1 MEQNWDSSGESAMNN
16 PLGGIKRGWA
26 EIRQVYQRLFATP
39 ATYSFEFWDYTLH
52 QDGDVFWVVGR
63 ERGQLTTNRTTLD
76 LALRTSRLFRRVDG
90 RWRQLHHPARSTIR
104 TCWHAIRRR

>member
-1 MEQNWDSSGESAMNN
+1 MEQNWDSSGEVAMNN
-16 PLGGIKRGWA
+16 PLCGIKRGWA

-63 ERGQLTTNRTTLD
+63 ERGRYRG
-76 LALRTSRLFRRVDG
+76 AG
-90 RWRQLHHPARSTIR
+90 R
-104 TCWHAIRRR
+104 